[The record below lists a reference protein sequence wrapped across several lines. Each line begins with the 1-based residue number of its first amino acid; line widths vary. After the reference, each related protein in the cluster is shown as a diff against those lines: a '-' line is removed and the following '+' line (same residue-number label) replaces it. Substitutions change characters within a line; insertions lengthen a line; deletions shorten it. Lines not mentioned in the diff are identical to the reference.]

1 MVRPSAT
8 GLATA
13 FYRLYLL
20 ESLASTTARPAAL
33 LAAISTERLPLA
45 NGAFGRAL
53 QSLLE
58 GGHLVPAPEAAVA
71 LTPLGAAER
80 ISERE
85 RWRAVIPSVLR
96 LISEPE
102 PQARPAPVLAE
113 APPVAY
119 RAAAVAE
126 SYLDRVLVGALRE
139 RVADAR
145 DGGRAF
151 SLVLGVADVDAPSE
165 ATRRAM
171 VHRCIRATLGGA
183 STLFGGDVSAF
194 RYGDCGVALVA
205 PIIGDE
211 GRGAR
216 IATLLRARL
225 DELLRAMSATVR
237 TFAGARWHVRVGD
250 ATWRSE
256 LVTTGAVLRIAQDAL
271 ARDNS
276 EGRSAA

>member
-20 ESLASTTARPAAL
+20 ESLASTTARPATL
-33 LAAISTERLPLA
+33 LAAISTEHLPLA
-45 NGAFGRAL
+45 SGAFGRAL

-80 ISERE
+80 LVERE

-96 LISEPE
+96 LIAEPE
-102 PQARPAPVLAE
+102 PGPRPAPVIAE
-113 APPVAY
+113 APAVAY

-126 SYLDRVLVGALRE
+126 QYLDRVLVGALRE
-139 RVADAR
+139 CVAQAR

-151 SLVLGVADVDAPSE
+151 ALVLGVADVDTSSE
-165 ATRRAM
+165 ATRRAI

-183 STLFGGDVSAF
+183 SMLFGGDTSAF

-205 PIIGDE
+205 PILGDE
-211 GRGAR
+211 GRSAR

-225 DELLRAMSATVR
+225 DELLRTMTVSVR
-237 TFAGARWHVRVGD
+237 AFAGARWNVRVGH
-250 ATWRSE
+250 ATWSPD
-256 LVTTGAVLRIAQDAL
+256 LVTTGAVLHIAQDAL
-271 ARDNS
+271 ARDHA
-276 EGRSAA
+276 ERRPAA